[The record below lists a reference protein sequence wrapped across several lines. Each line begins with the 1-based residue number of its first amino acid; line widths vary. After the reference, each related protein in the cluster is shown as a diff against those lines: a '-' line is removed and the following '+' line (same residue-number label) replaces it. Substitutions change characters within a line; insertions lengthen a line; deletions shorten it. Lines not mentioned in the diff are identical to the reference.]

1 MSGAR
6 RLMLGGIG
14 LTALLALVA
23 VSSRAH
29 KPGGGS
35 GAAAAHPPRLLWEY
49 LASIMVVLLPLGTIL
64 MFWGL
69 AYSRRQKV
77 LAGERNWR
85 RTAATLL
92 VMIPFLVGGYFLV
105 RHFRAPPPPPTIAN
119 PPNAPTKPQK
129 NLKGNRTPKVS
140 LKSPPPVKFQW
151 LAAVIFGSLILA
163 TGVTIAGAVYWRRVH
178 GEEWDQEAA
187 MLEAIDEVLAD
198 TLDDLRAEKDPR
210 RAVIRT
216 YARMERTFA
225 AYGVP
230 REESEVPQEYV
241 GRVLDRLGVSVSA
254 VRRLTDLF
262 SRAKFSPHEID
273 AGMKDDA
280 IDALAGLRAELEH
293 KEEEVVAA

>member
-23 VSSRAH
+23 VASRAH

-92 VMIPFLVGGYFLV
+92 AMIPFLVGGHFVV
-105 RHFRAPPPPPTIAN
+105 RHFRAPRPPPTIAK

-129 NLKGNRTPKVS
+129 NLQGNRTPKVS
-140 LKSPPPVKFQW
+140 LTPCPPVQFQW
-151 LAAVIFGSLILA
+151 PSAAS
-163 TGVTIAGAVYWRRVH
+163 
-178 GEEWDQEAA
+178 
-187 MLEAIDEVLAD
+187 
-198 TLDDLRAEKDPR
+198 
-210 RAVIRT
+210 
-216 YARMERTFA
+216 
-225 AYGVP
+225 
-230 REESEVPQEYV
+230 
-241 GRVLDRLGVSVSA
+241 
-254 VRRLTDLF
+254 
-262 SRAKFSPHEID
+262 
-273 AGMKDDA
+273 
-280 IDALAGLRAELEH
+280 
-293 KEEEVVAA
+293 